1 MNKIVLMGRLTAE
14 PLLKYS
20 TNDTS
25 MAIVRYTLAVDRPKK
40 KGEDKA
46 ETDFIRCVSFGKS
59 AEFASQYFTKGLRV
73 LVSGRLQIGSYKNKD
88 DVTIPTA
95 DVVIETQE
103 FADTKKESNN
113 SMPPKDEDPNIGFE
127 DIPESIDDSDDD
139 ELPFT

>member
-1 MNKIVLMGRLTAE
+1 MNKIFLMGRLTTDPE
-14 PLLKYS
+14 LKYS
-20 TNDTS
+20 AKDTS
-25 MAIVRYTLAVDRPKK
+25 MAIVRYTLAIDRPKK

-46 ETDFIRCVSFGKS
+46 ETDFIRCVSFGKT
-59 AEFASQYFTKGLRV
+59 AEFASQYFSKGLRI

-88 DVTIPTA
+88 DVTVPTA

-127 DIPESIDDSDDD
+127 DIPESIANSDDE

>member
-1 MNKIVLMGRLTAE
+1 MNKIFLMGRLTAN
-14 PLLKYS
+14 PDLKYS
-20 TNDTS
+20 AKDTS
-25 MAIVRYTLAVDRPKK
+25 MAVVRYTLAVDRPKK

-46 ETDFIRCVSFGKS
+46 ETDFIRCICFGKS
-59 AEFASQYFTKGLRV
+59 AEFASQYFAKGLRI

-103 FADTKKESNN
+103 FADTKKEYKTSA
-113 SMPPKDEDPNIGFE
+113 PAIVEDPYIGFE
-127 DIPESIDDSDDD
+127 DIPEATNNEDD